1 MGGDQY
7 LLRSGAGG
15 HKEVDWPYDDWF
27 LIKGAASS
35 PTVSGFLHSEIQV
48 QLLEGPPVTA
58 HVQIHG
64 DYPEDHAHE
73 NTTLDVPV
81 EEDTSCPETR

>member
-1 MGGDQY
+1 M
-7 LLRSGAGG
+7 
-15 HKEVDWPYDDWF
+15 
-27 LIKGAASS
+27 IKGAASS

-81 EEDTSCPETR
+81 EEDTSCPESGDLSWLTGLIGRLTPGDS